1 MPVVQMG
8 SDFAVLNYW
17 LFWVKDLSDRES
29 VNSVVNEDDNL
40 PILNIMMIQEGEKM
54 D

>member
-8 SDFAVLNYW
+8 SDYAVLNYW
-17 LFWVKDLSDRES
+17 LFWVKDLSVRES
-29 VNSVVNEDDNL
+29 VNSLVNEDDSL
-40 PILNIMMIQEGEKM
+40 PILNIMMIQESETM